1 MFFSL
6 CVNHENY
13 KYSRAC
19 REAGWGYVCQRPGTQ
34 WESRAQ
40 GKIWKSLSISK
51 MFSLKAKCTV
61 CAKTWR
67 EYKALTKDK
76 PLVPGV
82 FEVPICFGEK
92 TTALWSRPVHAR
104 PAGRQKGRE
113 RESNVWITQVL
124 IPDSIS
130 SHKYITSYKPLW
142 CWLQEISNSSGYL
155 AFSRGWS
162 EEWHCYLSEGL
173 AHFRAI
179 FLKKLVRERTQ
190 KHVWS
195 SSSEMKADEETW
207 IVKFSSHLCRN
218 SLSGKDWRGLGFQ
231 MINFLGLHRR
241 AHMLFGRKVEIYL
254 FFLLWYKME
263 IIATQIGPFG
273 PNFSGKIDHQ
283 LKEINSQ
290 SSESILVIKIEIWGL
305 ECMESRTRSTT
316 KMS

>member
-19 REAGWGYVCQRPGTQ
+19 REAGWGYVCQRPGSRGIHWVYTGVYSQ

-40 GKIWKSLSISK
+40 GKIWKSPVSIGK

-67 EYKALTKDK
+67 ECKALTES
-76 PLVPGV
+76 LM
-82 FEVPICFGEK
+82 FLFALGEK

-113 RESNVWITQVL
+113 RESNVWITWVL

-195 SSSEMKADEETW
+195 SSSEMKADEET
-207 IVKFSSHLCRN
+207 
-218 SLSGKDWRGLGFQ
+218 
-231 MINFLGLHRR
+231 
-241 AHMLFGRKVEIYL
+241 
-254 FFLLWYKME
+254 
-263 IIATQIGPFG
+263 
-273 PNFSGKIDHQ
+273 
-283 LKEINSQ
+283 
-290 SSESILVIKIEIWGL
+290 
-305 ECMESRTRSTT
+305 
-316 KMS
+316 

>member
-1 MFFSL
+1 MKLTKFTLDVFFTVCKPWELQIQPCMPWSWVRL
-6 CVNHENY
+6 CLP
-13 KYSRAC
+13 
-19 REAGWGYVCQRPGTQ
+19 EA
-34 WESRAQ
+34 WESPSPRQ
-40 GKIWKSLSISK
+40 NMKEPGLSIGK

-67 EYKALTKDK
+67 ECKALTKDK
-76 PLVPGV
+76 LLVPGV

-162 EEWHCYLSEGL
+162 DEWHSYLSEGL

-195 SSSEMKADEETW
+195 SSSEMKADEET
-207 IVKFSSHLCRN
+207 
-218 SLSGKDWRGLGFQ
+218 
-231 MINFLGLHRR
+231 
-241 AHMLFGRKVEIYL
+241 
-254 FFLLWYKME
+254 
-263 IIATQIGPFG
+263 
-273 PNFSGKIDHQ
+273 
-283 LKEINSQ
+283 
-290 SSESILVIKIEIWGL
+290 
-305 ECMESRTRSTT
+305 
-316 KMS
+316 